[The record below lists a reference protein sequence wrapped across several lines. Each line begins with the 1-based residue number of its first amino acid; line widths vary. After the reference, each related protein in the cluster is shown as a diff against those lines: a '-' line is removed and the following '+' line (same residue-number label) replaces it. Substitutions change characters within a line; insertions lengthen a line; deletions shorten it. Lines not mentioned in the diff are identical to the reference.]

1 MMRGVLRC
9 RKEPTTTVL
18 QLAALVGTYD
28 IKLASDELMWVS
40 HEAPRMHTQ
49 TKTSHLF
56 RVSLWVKPGDRKQR
70 RGRERRENC
79 FVKKNNNR

>member
-28 IKLASDELMWVS
+28 IKLASEELMWVS

-49 TKTSHLF
+49 TKTSPLQGESLGETWGQKAEEGEREERKLF
-56 RVSLWVKPGDRKQR
+56 
-70 RGRERRENC
+70 C
-79 FVKKNNNR
+79 